1 MAKNK
6 PNQQLNNYSCLFSKN
21 ILDKIKNEGIRFNI
35 TSCYG
40 SIFII
45 KIKFSEKATIIS
57 NHQNRQE
64 IFFSNLVVFSQCSH
78 FVQIII
84 LQKVMLQSVTFVV
97 LHTYFFFKSY
107 QNFIKDSCL
116 IQNLKSLFS
125 KKSKR
130 WQDEGFFK
138 RQKTALS
145 FLVKGALG
153 SLYTVTTREGAP
165 PRLNSGDS
173 LIVQINL
180 GSSNWGVR
188 NLRFI

>member
-1 MAKNK
+1 MSFN
-6 PNQQLNNYSCLFSKN
+6 FT
-21 ILDKIKNEGIRFNI
+21 KI
-35 TSCYG
+35 T
-40 SIFII
+40 
-45 KIKFSEKATIIS
+45 
-57 NHQNRQE
+57 
-64 IFFSNLVVFSQCSH
+64 L
-78 FVQIII
+78 
-84 LQKVMLQSVTFVV
+84 LQKIMLQSTYNIYSFQSF
-97 LHTYFFFKSY
+97 TYFFFKSY
-107 QNFIKDSCL
+107 QNFIKDSSL
-116 IQNLKSLFS
+116 IQSLKSLFS

-180 GSSNWGVR
+180 GSSNWGVK

>member
-1 MAKNK
+1 M
-6 PNQQLNNYSCLFSKN
+6 
-21 ILDKIKNEGIRFNI
+21 
-35 TSCYG
+35 
-40 SIFII
+40 
-45 KIKFSEKATIIS
+45 
-57 NHQNRQE
+57 
-64 IFFSNLVVFSQCSH
+64 
-78 FVQIII
+78 
-84 LQKVMLQSVTFVV
+84 VMLQSITFIL
-97 LHTYFFFKSY
+97 LHTYFFLNSY

-116 IQNLKSLFS
+116 IQSQPKKFVFK

-180 GSSNWGVR
+180 GSSNWGVK